1 MVANE
6 PKNTVS
12 SFQFSRAK
20 KLVKFVCAEECAKN
34 LTDRFC
40 AFFAGAEY
48 SFLFPGKKHVTRNPT
63 KHARYQKC
71 ITTPQ
76 MLYRITVVHVYCGY
90 YLRSFKIINLDNIN
104 NYNTQNTA
112 HKTQH
117 TAHSTQHTAHSTVF
131 NRIFVLTLFN

>member
-48 SFLFPGKKHVTRNPT
+48 SFLFPRQKTR
-63 KHARYQKC
+63 HAQ
-71 ITTPQ
+71 P
-76 MLYRITVVHVYCGY
+76 
-90 YLRSFKIINLDNIN
+90 
-104 NYNTQNTA
+104 
-112 HKTQH
+112 HKACTIPKMHQH
-117 TAHSTQHTAHSTVF
+117 TADAVPNYSST
-131 NRIFVLTLFN
+131 RVLWILFKKF